1 MAIRSVLSIGAHP
14 DDETRL
20 AGGTLTLL
28 AERGVQVHI
37 LCATR
42 GEGGELGEPAV
53 CERERIAEV
62 REQELRCAAEA
73 IGAASVDF
81 LDYIDPLVGEND
93 TLFAFEADDALLI
106 GQIQDAIRRRQADVV
121 ITHGSDGE
129 YGHPAHMLLHRAVRE
144 AVEAMGEDAPLLYSW
159 CAQIPGF
166 DERILN
172 KSDTAHLVL
181 DVQPWFDKLEA
192 ATECH
197 RSQRALFVRRKQ
209 AQSIREILIPNESF
223 HRHLPPV
230 EGGTPDDDFARLMR
244 EAGASTPEGEASN

>member
-1 MAIRSVLSIGAHP
+1 MTIRSGLCIGAHP

-20 AGGTLTLL
+20 AGGTLILL
-28 AERGVQVHI
+28 AERGVRVHI

-42 GEGGELGEPAV
+42 GEGGELGEPPV
-53 CERERIAEV
+53 CKRERIAKT

-73 IGAASVDF
+73 MGAASVDF
-81 LDYIDPLVGEND
+81 LDYIDPLVGED
-93 TLFAFEADDALLI
+93 DALFAFEADYAALI
-106 GQIQDAIRRRQADVV
+106 RQIQNAIQRRQADVV
-121 ITHGSDGE
+121 LTHGSDGE
-129 YGHPAHMLLHRAVRE
+129 YGHPAHVLLHKAVCE
-144 AVEAMGEDAPLLYSW
+144 AVETIAGKKPLLYSW

-172 KSDTAHLVL
+172 KSDTAHLML
-181 DVQPWFDKLEA
+181 DVHPWFDKLEA

-223 HRHLPPV
+223 HRHLPLV
-230 EGGTPDDDFARLMR
+230 EHGTPDDDFAVLMR
-244 EAGASTPEGEASN
+244 EAGASTPEDTGA